1 MWRRRPFYEQATPL
15 TYAIPTTGNVRV
27 RIKTVKSLV
36 AFAAL
41 AAAAIAAPASAQTLA
56 LPSYLAPLSYNAS
69 LGYTGS
75 TFAGNNLG
83 AVTIRA
89 GADFGKYV
97 GVEGEGS
104 FGVSDAAVSLGGA
117 SAKTHLNNEYAGY
130 FVGRYPIMPNGN
142 LFARVGYGHLDIRQS
157 ASFGGQS
164 ASIAGGVDT
173 LNYGA
178 GGEYLFDGK
187 NGLRIEYTRYDLR
200 TDNAKDADTWSLS
213 YVHKF

>member
-1 MWRRRPFYEQATPL
+1 M
-15 TYAIPTTGNVRV
+15 
-27 RIKTVKSLV
+27 KSLI
-36 AFAAL
+36 AFAAIA
-41 AAAAIAAPASAQTLA
+41 AAAAIAAPASAQT

-69 LGYTGS
+69 LGYTGLS
-75 TFAGNNLG
+75 WGGNNLG
-83 AVTIRA
+83 AVTLRA

-117 SAKTHLNNEYAGY
+117 SAKTHLNHAYAGY
-130 FVGRYPIMPNGN
+130 VVGRYPIMPNGN
-142 LFARVGYGHLDIRQS
+142 LFARVGYGHLDAKQS
-157 ASFGGQS
+157 ASAGGQS
-164 ASIAGGVDT
+164 ASISGGADT

-200 TDNAKDADTWSLS
+200 TDLAKDVDTWALS
-213 YVHKF
+213 FVHKF